1 MVRANHTCNAYYNY
15 LRETCTYE
23 GGTIKHIAVYI

>member
-1 MVRANHTCNAYYNY
+1 MVRANHTCNAYY

-23 GGTIKHIAVYI
+23 GGTIKHIAV